1 MGLLLALV
9 VVLVLALVTA
19 AILLLRRRRPEPIP
33 VPEAPPQIDPAAE
46 AARHKAID
54 ERGSELLER
63 RVDLDARRGT
73 LTGDSAVYDAF
84 DRLEAQFRAGEIT
97 EDEFEARKVRILG
110 G

>member
-1 MGLLLALV
+1 MGLLLAIV
-9 VVLVLALVTA
+9 VVLVLALGTA
-19 AILLLRRRRPEPIP
+19 AILLLRRRRPVPLP
-33 VPEAPPQIDPAAE
+33 VPEAPPKVDPAAE

-54 ERGSELLER
+54 ERGSALLER

-84 DRLEAQFRAGEIT
+84 DRLEAQFRAGQIS
-97 EDEFEARKVRILG
+97 EDEFEARKILILG

>member
-9 VVLVLALVTA
+9 VVLVLVLGAVA
-19 AILLLRRRRPEPIP
+19 VLLLRRRQPAPMPVSEAAPI
-33 VPEAPPQIDPAAE
+33 IDPAAE
-46 AARHKAID
+46 AARHRAID

-63 RVDLDARRGT
+63 RVDLDGRRGT
-73 LTGDSAVYDAF
+73 LAGDSAIYDAF